1 VSGRIAEGHP
11 VELPVQR
18 RTPPGL
24 ADRIV
29 AMRDAGATYRA
40 IADALNADQIPTV
53 RGGGEWRPS
62 SLRSA
67 IMSRRAELL
76 AQRA

>member
-1 VSGRIAEGHP
+1 MWK
-11 VELPVQR
+11 
-18 RTPPGL
+18 
-24 ADRIV
+24 AD
-29 AMRDAGATYRA
+29 ATYQA
-40 IADALNADQIPTV
+40 IADALNADKVPTV

-62 SLRSA
+62 SVRSA